1 MNQSIIEKTEAE
13 VLHLAD
19 RLEATLAVLHGRA
32 YAPARKA
39 VRVLRVI
46 ATDRSVD
53 DDDDRDLL
61 RTLVAELTRSAETV
75 NHSKILLDTANLLS
89 TVLVA
94 DAALN
99 AA

>member
-1 MNQSIIEKTEAE
+1 MNESIIEKTETE

-19 RLEATLAVLHGRA
+19 RLEATLTVLHSRA

-46 ATDRSVD
+46 ATDRSID

-61 RTLVAELTRSAETV
+61 KTLVAALTRSAETV

-89 TVLVA
+89 AVLVA